1 MLVRLTPNRWWRKA
15 PHLPVPPAAYVRF
28 RAVTN
33 HGGDGTEPPSADE
46 VVAYLKWSR
55 SLRKVLD

>member
-1 MLVRLTPNRWWRKA
+1 
-15 PHLPVPPAAYVRF
+15 VRF

-33 HGGDGTEPPSADE
+33 HGGDGTEPPSGDE
-46 VVAYLKWSR
+46 VVEYLKWSR